1 MDLGVG
7 MARPFTGMAWD
18 FPNAIALGRSMVVVA
33 LRLATRLDEAALA
46 FVDWFGRN
54 NPVFGGVRLGP
65 DPKSPRGHG
74 RSRSSPFAADAS
86 FFRLREFAES
96 FQSRPAHRR

>member
-18 FPNAIALGRSMVVVA
+18 FPNAIALSGSMVVVA
-33 LRLATRLDEAALA
+33 LRIAIWLDEAALA
-46 FVDWFGRN
+46 FVDWPGRN
-54 NPVFGGVRLGP
+54 NPVFGGFRLGP
-65 DPKSPRGHG
+65 DPKSPRGRG
-74 RSRSSPFAADAS
+74 RNRSSLFAAAVS
-86 FFRLREFAES
+86 SSRPQEFVES